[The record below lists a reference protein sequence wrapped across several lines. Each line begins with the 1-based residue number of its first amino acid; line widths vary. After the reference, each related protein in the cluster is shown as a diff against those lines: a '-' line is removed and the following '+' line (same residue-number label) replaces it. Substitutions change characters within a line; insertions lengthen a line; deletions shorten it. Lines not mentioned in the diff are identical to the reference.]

1 MSWLALIITFT
12 LVKLLMTPRFSWAL
26 TSFDWYSQS
35 YWPNIY
41 LRCIGLKSPNPT
53 RLNPKFTHILFHLF
67 WLQFVQ
73 WKHWLTTFSIWYVRC
88 QHWNASNF
96 FFLFLDNSIVTMGGR
111 RFEPWISLLEALEGA
126 NWATRLLALQ
136 NFLDL
141 V

>member
-53 RLNPKFTHILFHLF
+53 RLNPKFTHPFPSVLAS
-67 WLQFVQ
+67 VCPME
-73 WKHWLTTFSIWYVRC
+73 HWLTTFFIWYVRC
-88 QHWNASNF
+88 QHWNASNFF

-111 RFEPWISLLEALEGA
+111 RFEPWISLLEALGGA